1 MIKLWSSILMIS
13 LSLVSQTNGQKAN
26 KSLTAPGAK
35 VEKLADGFRFTE
47 GPAADAEGNVYFT
60 DQPSNRI
67 MIWST
72 DGILSTF
79 MESSGRANGLYFD
92 KKGNLWACADENN
105 ELWSI
110 SPDKQVTKIPLEFE
124 GNRFNGPN
132 DLWITSSGGVYF
144 TDPYYKRPWWK
155 HTSKPQAKES
165 VYYLHPDHKSLVM
178 LTDELVRPNGLIGT
192 SNEKILYVA
201 DPGDKK
207 TYSFKIGKDGTL
219 SEKTLFCE
227 MGSDGMT
234 IDTKGKVYIT
244 GRSVFIFDKTGKQV
258 GTIELPESPSNLC
271 FGGKDGKTLFITART
286 GLYSIRMNVKGVR

>member
-1 MIKLWSSILMIS
+1 
-13 LSLVSQTNGQKAN
+13 
-26 KSLTAPGAK
+26 
-35 VEKLADGFRFTE
+35 
-47 GPAADAEGNVYFT
+47 
-60 DQPSNRI
+60 
-67 MIWST
+67 
-72 DGILSTF
+72 
-79 MESSGRANGLYFD
+79 
-92 KKGNLWACADENN
+92 
-105 ELWSI
+105 
-110 SPDKQVTKIPLEFE
+110 
-124 GNRFNGPN
+124 
-132 DLWITSSGGVYF
+132 
-144 TDPYYKRPWWK
+144 
-155 HTSKPQAKES
+155 
-165 VYYLHPDHKSLVM
+165 M